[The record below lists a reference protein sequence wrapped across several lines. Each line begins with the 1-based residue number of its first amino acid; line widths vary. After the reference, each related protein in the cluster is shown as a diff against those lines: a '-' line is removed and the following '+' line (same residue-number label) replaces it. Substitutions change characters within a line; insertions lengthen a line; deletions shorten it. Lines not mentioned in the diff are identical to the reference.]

1 MSLGKNK
8 ILQQAGAAAP
18 TDVID
23 IDNFNLTT
31 YDTFN
36 PSEIGIY
43 TGGGCTFSADGSKFY
58 AAQEYTAGI
67 VYQYNTPGTFELPAD
82 GTADTTNKNL
92 NGSYM
97 YQCLFNNNGTK
108 FFAWE
113 YFSSTD
119 RRFQGYNL
127 SSAYNIGTASINTGN
142 AIDKN
147 TMSAKVS
154 NFEQNIG
161 STFNSDGTS
170 FYTHFGRTDATRQ
183 FLFHRYDLSTAYDIS
198 GVDSASADSASGG
211 ITTTET
217 YDSGRGMWVN
227 ESETQIIISNSTGIV
242 HQFDMTTAGDLSTI
256 SLTKIRN
263 FGIGN
268 AGDFQYWPDA
278 QVASL
283 AGDGSSKYYLFDYEP

>member
-1 MSLGKNK
+1 MINK
-8 ILQQAGAAAP
+8 RLINTGAAGASD
-18 TDVID
+18 TID

-31 YDTFN
+31 YDSFN
-36 PSEIGIY
+36 PAEIGIY

-58 AAQEYTAGI
+58 GAQEYTAGI
-67 VYQYNTPGTFELPAD
+67 VYQYNTPSSFQLPAN
-82 GTADTTNKNL
+82 GTSDTANKNL

-127 SSAYNIGTASINTGN
+127 STAYNIGTASIATSNY
-142 AIDKN
+142 IDRSS
-147 TMSAKVS
+147 MSAKVS
-154 NFEQNIG
+154 NFSQSLG
-161 STFNSDGTS
+161 STFNSDGTRL
-170 FYTHFGRTDATRQ
+170 YTHFNRTDSQRQ
-183 FLFHRYDLSTAYDIS
+183 FLIHRYDLSTAYDIS
-198 GVDSASADSASGG
+198 GVNSASQDSGSDN

-227 ESETQIIISNSTGIV
+227 ESETQIIISNAVGRV

-268 AGDFQYWPDA
+268 AGDFQYFPDA
-278 QVASL
+278 EVAVM
-283 AGDGSSKYYLFDYEP
+283 AGDGSGLFYTFDYEP